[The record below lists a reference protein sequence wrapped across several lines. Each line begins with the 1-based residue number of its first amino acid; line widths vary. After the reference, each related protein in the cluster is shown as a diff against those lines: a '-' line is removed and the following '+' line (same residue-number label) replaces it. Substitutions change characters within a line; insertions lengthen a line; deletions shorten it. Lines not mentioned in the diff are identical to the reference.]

1 MWKSVDSRMIDSAA
15 NGIFSWLCPEG
26 TFVVSGQSAL
36 CQSGLS
42 GSNREI
48 RAFFAYFGGRRAD
61 FLCSPDCVAEGSRI
75 RTLGTGLK
83 PVRAD
88 VCVGCAESTNSEFLR
103 RLPAPHSTR

>member
-1 MWKSVDSRMIDSAA
+1 MWKSADSRMIDSAA
-15 NGIFSWLCPEG
+15 NGIFSWLSPEG

-48 RAFFAYFGGRRAD
+48 RACFAYFWANGGGFSLQFRLRGG
-61 FLCSPDCVAEGSRI
+61 GSRI
-75 RTLGTGLK
+75 RTVGTGLK

-88 VCVGCAESTNSEFLR
+88 VCVGCAESTSSEF
-103 RLPAPHSTR
+103 